1 MIYLQLFLSFL
12 KIGLFGF
19 GGGLA
24 IFSLIQHEIEVHGW
38 MTQEEFVDILAVS
51 QVTPGPIG
59 INCATYVGYTATGN
73 VWGSLLATTA
83 IIIPSLIIMLSIC
96 KVYFIISTRFQHNI
110 YFNRTM
116 HMLRLSVLGMIG
128 AAALL
133 LMKPVGQPSVSFI
146 DWRSWLIFATVC
158 FFTLLPMFFM
168 KKGNGQTNTENS
180 PQTKSAVF
188 LKTALNLISHPIILI
203 IFAGLAGYLIYLP

>member
-59 INCATYVGYTATGN
+59 INCATYVGYTATGS
-73 VWGSLLATTA
+73 VWGSLLATIA
-83 IIIPSLIIMLSIC
+83 IVIPSLVIMLSIC
-96 KVYFIISTRFQHNI
+96 KVYFIISTRFQRNI
-110 YFNRTM
+110 YFTRTM
-116 HMLRLSVLGMIG
+116 HTLRLSVLGMIA

-133 LMKPVGQPSVSFI
+133 LMKPVNQPSVSFI
-146 DWRSWLIFATVC
+146 DWRSWVIFAVVC
-158 FFTLLPMFFM
+158 VFTILPMFI
-168 KKGNGQTNTENS
+168 KKPDFIGNSTLQ
-180 PQTKSAVF
+180 KSAAF
-188 LKTALNLISHPIILI
+188 LRSALQIISHPILLI
-203 IFAGLAGYLIYLP
+203 VLAGVAGYFIYG

>member
-24 IFSLIQHEIEVHGW
+24 IFSLIQHEVEQYGW
-38 MTQEEFVDILAVS
+38 MTQEEFVDILAIS

-73 VWGSLLATTA
+73 IWGSLLATTA
-83 IIIPSLIIMLSIC
+83 IVIPSLVIMLSIC
-96 KVYFIISTRFQHNI
+96 KVYFVISSRFQRNI
-110 YFNRTM
+110 YFTRTM
-116 HMLRLSVLGMIG
+116 HMLRLSVLGLIG

-146 DWRSWLIFATVC
+146 DGSSW
-158 FFTLLPMFFM
+158 
-168 KKGNGQTNTENS
+168 
-180 PQTKSAVF
+180 
-188 LKTALNLISHPIILI
+188 I
-203 IFAGLAGYLIYLP
+203 IFAITCLLTIAPMFIKKSADSLKSALNILSPPILLIILAGIAGYLIY

>member
-24 IFSLIQHEIEVHGW
+24 IFSLIQHEVEQYGW
-38 MTQEEFVDILAVS
+38 MTQEEFVDILAIS

-73 VWGSLLATTA
+73 IWGSLLATTA
-83 IIIPSLIIMLSIC
+83 IVIPSLVIMLSIC
-96 KVYFIISTRFQHNI
+96 KVYFVISSRFQHNI
-110 YFNRTM
+110 YFTRTM
-116 HMLRLSVLGMIG
+116 HMLRLSVLGLIG

-146 DWRSWLIFATVC
+146 DASSWLIFAITC
-158 FFTLLPMFFM
+158 LLTIAPMFI
-168 KKGNGQTNTENS
+168 K
-180 PQTKSAVF
+180 KSANS
-188 LKTALNLISHPIILI
+188 LKSALNLLSHPILLI
-203 IFAGLAGYLIYLP
+203 ILAGVAGYCIYS

>member
-1 MIYLQLFLSFL
+1 MLYLQLFLSFL

-24 IFSLIQHEIEVHGW
+24 IFSLIQHEVEKYGW
-38 MTQEEFVDILAVS
+38 MTQEEFVDILAIS

-83 IIIPSLIIMLSIC
+83 IVIPSLVIMLSIC
-96 KVYFIISTRFQHNI
+96 KVYFVISTRFQRNI
-110 YFNRTM
+110 YFTRTM
-116 HMLRLSVLGMIG
+116 YMLRLSVLGLIG

-146 DWRSWLIFATVC
+146 DSSSWIIFA
-158 FFTLLPMFFM
+158 FTCLLTIAPMFI
-168 KKGNGQTNTENS
+168 K
-180 PQTKSAVF
+180 KSANT
-188 LKTALNLISHPIILI
+188 LKSALNILSHPILLI
-203 IFAGLAGYLIYLP
+203 ILAGVAGYWIYS

>member
-24 IFSLIQHEIEVHGW
+24 IFSLIQHEIEKYGW
-38 MTQEEFVDILAVS
+38 MTQEEFVDILAIS

-83 IIIPSLIIMLSIC
+83 IVIPSLVIMLSIC
-96 KVYFIISTRFQHNI
+96 KVYFVISTRFQHNI

-116 HMLRLSVLGMIG
+116 HMLRLSVLGLIG

-146 DWRSWLIFATVC
+146 DGSSWIIFAVTC
-158 FFTLLPMFFM
+158 LLTIAPMFI
-168 KKGNGQTNTENS
+168 K
-180 PQTKSAVF
+180 KSANT
-188 LKTALNLISHPIILI
+188 LKSALNILSHPILLI
-203 IFAGLAGYLIYLP
+203 ILAGVAGYFIYS

>member
-24 IFSLIQHEIEVHGW
+24 IFSLIQHEVEQYGW
-38 MTQEEFVDILAVS
+38 MTQEEFVDILAIS

-83 IIIPSLIIMLSIC
+83 IVIPSLVIMLSIC
-96 KVYFIISTRFQHNI
+96 KVYFVISSRFQRNI
-110 YFNRTM
+110 YFTRTM
-116 HMLRLSVLGMIG
+116 HMLRLSVLGLIG

-146 DWRSWLIFATVC
+146 DASSWLIFAVTC
-158 FFTLLPMFFM
+158 LLTIAPMFI
-168 KKGNGQTNTENS
+168 K
-180 PQTKSAVF
+180 KSANP
-188 LKTALNLISHPIILI
+188 LKSALNIISHPILLI
-203 IFAGLAGYLIYLP
+203 ILAGVAGYCIYS

>member
-24 IFSLIQHEIEVHGW
+24 IFSLIQHEVEQYGW
-38 MTQEEFVDILAVS
+38 MTQEEFVDILAIS

-83 IIIPSLIIMLSIC
+83 IVIPSLVIMLSIC
-96 KVYFIISTRFQHNI
+96 KVYFVISSRFQRNI
-110 YFNRTM
+110 YFTRTM
-116 HMLRLSVLGMIG
+116 HMLRLSVLGLIG

-146 DWRSWLIFATVC
+146 DGSSWIIFAVTC
-158 FFTLLPMFFM
+158 LLTIAPMFI
-168 KKGNGQTNTENS
+168 K
-180 PQTKSAVF
+180 KSANP
-188 LKTALNLISHPIILI
+188 LKSALNILSHPILLI
-203 IFAGLAGYLIYLP
+203 ILAGVAGYFIY

>member
-24 IFSLIQHEIEVHGW
+24 IFSLIQHEVEQYGW
-38 MTQEEFVDILAVS
+38 MTQEEFVDILAIS

-73 VWGSLLATTA
+73 IWGSLLATTA
-83 IIIPSLIIMLSIC
+83 IVIPSLVIMLSIC
-96 KVYFIISTRFQHNI
+96 KVYFVISSRFQHNI
-110 YFNRTM
+110 YFTRTM
-116 HMLRLSVLGMIG
+116 HMLRLSVLGLIG

-133 LMKPVGQPSVSFI
+133 LMKPIGQPSVSFI
-146 DWRSWLIFATVC
+146 DGSSWLIFAITC
-158 FFTLLPMFFM
+158 LLTIAPMFI
-168 KKGNGQTNTENS
+168 K
-180 PQTKSAVF
+180 KSANP
-188 LKTALNLISHPIILI
+188 LKSALNIVSHPILLI
-203 IFAGLAGYLIYLP
+203 ILAGVAGYIIYS

>member
-24 IFSLIQHEIEVHGW
+24 IFSLIQHEVEQYGW
-38 MTQEEFVDILAVS
+38 MTQEEFVDILAIS

-83 IIIPSLIIMLSIC
+83 IVIPSLVIMLSIC
-96 KVYFIISTRFQHNI
+96 KVYFVISSRFQRNI
-110 YFNRTM
+110 YFTRTM
-116 HMLRLSVLGMIG
+116 HMLRLSVLGLIG

-146 DWRSWLIFATVC
+146 DGSSWIIFAITC
-158 FFTLLPMFFM
+158 LLTIAPMFI
-168 KKGNGQTNTENS
+168 K
-180 PQTKSAVF
+180 KSADS
-188 LKTALNLISHPIILI
+188 LKSALNILSHPILLI
-203 IFAGLAGYLIYLP
+203 ILAGIAGYLIY

>member
-24 IFSLIQHEIEVHGW
+24 IFSLIQHEIETHGW

-73 VWGSLLATTA
+73 VWGSLLATVA
-83 IIIPSLIIMLSIC
+83 IVIPSLVIMLSIC
-96 KVYFIISTRFQHNI
+96 KVYFVIRSRFQRNI
-110 YFNRTM
+110 YFQNTM
-116 HMLRLSVLGMIG
+116 HTLRLLVLGMIG

-133 LMKPVGQPSVSFI
+133 LIRPMGQPSVSFI
-146 DWRSWLIFATVC
+146 DWKSWVIFSVVC
-158 FFTLLPMFFM
+158 ILTLVPMFI
-168 KKGNGQTNTENS
+168 K
-180 PQTKSAVF
+180 KSAN
-188 LKTALNLISHPIILI
+188 LLQSALNVISHPITLI
-203 IFAGLAGYLIYLP
+203 VLAGVAGYLIYQ

>member
-24 IFSLIQHEIEVHGW
+24 IFSLIQHEVEKYGW
-38 MTQEEFVDILAVS
+38 MTQEEFVDILAIS

-83 IIIPSLIIMLSIC
+83 IVIPSLVIMLTIC
-96 KVYFIISTRFQHNI
+96 KVYFVISSRFQRNI
-110 YFNRTM
+110 YFTRTM

-133 LMKPVGQPSVSFI
+133 LIKPINQPSVSFI
-146 DWRSWLIFATVC
+146 EWRSWVIFVVACIITISP
-158 FFTLLPMFFM
+158 LLLKIFQS
-168 KKGNGQTNTENS
+168 KGLKIHS
-180 PQTKSAVF
+180 VWRKS
-188 LKTALNLISHPIILI
+188 LQIISNPILLIILS
-203 IFAGLAGYLIYLP
+203 GVVGYLIYA

>member
-24 IFSLIQHEIEVHGW
+24 IFSLIQHEVEQYGW
-38 MTQEEFVDILAVS
+38 MTQEEFVDILAIS

-83 IIIPSLIIMLSIC
+83 IVIPSLVIMLSIC
-96 KVYFIISTRFQHNI
+96 KVYFVISSRFQHNI
-110 YFNRTM
+110 YFTRTM
-116 HMLRLSVLGMIG
+116 HMLRLSVLGLIG

-146 DWRSWLIFATVC
+146 DGSSWLIFAVTC
-158 FFTLLPMFFM
+158 LLTIAPMFI
-168 KKGNGQTNTENS
+168 K
-180 PQTKSAVF
+180 KSANPLLSA
-188 LKTALNLISHPIILI
+188 LKLLSHPILLI
-203 IFAGLAGYLIYLP
+203 ILAGVAGYCIYS

>member
-24 IFSLIQHEIEVHGW
+24 IFSLIQHEVEIHGW
-38 MTQEEFVDILAVS
+38 MTQEEFVDILAIS

-83 IIIPSLIIMLSIC
+83 IVIPSLIIMLSIC

-110 YFNRTM
+110 YFTRTM
-116 HMLRLSVLGMIG
+116 HTLRLSVLGLIG

-146 DWRSWLIFATVC
+146 DGSSWFIFAVTC
-158 FFTLLPMFFM
+158 LLTIAPMFI
-168 KKGNGQTNTENS
+168 K
-180 PQTKSAVF
+180 KSANP
-188 LKTALNLISHPIILI
+188 LKSALNLLSHPILLI
-203 IFAGLAGYLIYLP
+203 ILAGVAGYFIYI

>member
-38 MTQEEFVDILAVS
+38 MTQEEFVDILAIS

-83 IIIPSLIIMLSIC
+83 IVIPSLVIMLSIC
-96 KVYFIISTRFQHNI
+96 KVYFVISSRFQHNI
-110 YFNRTM
+110 YFTRTM

-146 DWRSWLIFATVC
+146 DGSSWIIFAITC
-158 FFTLLPMFFM
+158 LLTIAPMFI
-168 KKGNGQTNTENS
+168 K
-180 PQTKSAVF
+180 KSANT
-188 LKTALNLISHPIILI
+188 LKSALNILSHPILLI
-203 IFAGLAGYLIYLP
+203 ILAGVAGYFIYS

>member
-24 IFSLIQHEIEVHGW
+24 IFSLIQHEVEVHGW

-73 VWGSLLATTA
+73 VWGSLLATVA
-83 IIIPSLIIMLSIC
+83 IVIPSLVIMLSIC
-96 KVYFIISTRFQHNI
+96 KVYFVIRSRFQRNI
-110 YFNRTM
+110 YFQNTM
-116 HMLRLSVLGMIG
+116 HTLRLSVLGMIG

-133 LMKPVGQPSVSFI
+133 LIRPMGQPSVSFI
-146 DWRSWLIFATVC
+146 DWKNWVIFSVVC
-158 FFTLLPMFFM
+158 ILTLVPMFI
-168 KKGNGQTNTENS
+168 K
-180 PQTKSAVF
+180 KSAN
-188 LKTALNLISHPIILI
+188 LLQSALNVISHPITLI
-203 IFAGLAGYLIYLP
+203 VLAGVAGYLIYQ